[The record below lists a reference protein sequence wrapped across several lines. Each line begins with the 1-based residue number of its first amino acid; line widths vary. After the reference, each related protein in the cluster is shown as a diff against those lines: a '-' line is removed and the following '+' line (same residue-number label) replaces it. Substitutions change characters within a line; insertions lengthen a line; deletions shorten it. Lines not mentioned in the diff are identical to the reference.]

1 MQQMR
6 DLCCEQF
13 FQRLY
18 FSRSMPTTTSANPL
32 WQNVI
37 SELQNLFPADV
48 YEMWFSEL
56 VCTLETDSKIVLEAN
71 SEFNAI
77 WIENN
82 FLDII
87 AQQAR
92 SFAGTAV
99 QVAIEVANPKVA
111 EGAPDEQDGAGRQSA
126 AAGKNAAGGIAGNR
140 YVGSG
145 ASQDSRADRSAAAV
159 IPNRAPTHRTLI
171 NPVNTFDNFV
181 VGSGCQLAHAA
192 SIAVA
197 NAPGRAYNPLFVFG
211 ETGLGKTHLMHAV
224 AHQMLINNPSARIAY
239 VSTEKFTN
247 EFIHAIREN
256 KLTKFRQYYRNVDA
270 LLVDDI
276 HFLSG
281 KESTQE
287 EFFHTFNDL
296 FESGRQIFL
305 ASDRPANEI
314 ERLENRLIS
323 RFQWGLVTDIQAPD
337 YETRVAILRNKAA
350 AMHLDLDDEIMDF
363 LAERV
368 SRNVRRMEGALTRI
382 AGYDNLIA
390 RKLDLGAVER
400 LLSDLLYEEAASK
413 VTIDE
418 IQKKV
423 SDYYKLRYSE
433 LVGRRRT
440 SAIVFPRQVAM
451 YICRMLTSD
460 PLKSIGDAFGGRDHG
475 TVIHA
480 CKQVE
485 NMMEQD
491 GSVKRGVDYLI
502 KQLSQN
508 RS

>member
-1 MQQMR
+1 MS
-6 DLCCEQF
+6 D
-13 FQRLY
+13 
-18 FSRSMPTTTSANPL
+18 STTALSL
-32 WQNVI
+32 WESVNQ
-37 SELQNLFPADV
+37 ELKNLFPRDL
-48 YEMWFSEL
+48 YDMWFEEL
-56 VCTLETDSKIVLEAN
+56 RCTQESDFKLVLTAPN
-71 SEFNAI
+71 EFNAI

-82 FLDII
+82 YLDII
-87 AQQAR
+87 SQQAR
-92 SFAGTAV
+92 SFSGTAV
-99 QVAIEVANPKVA
+99 EVVVEVADDTAA
-111 EGAPDEQDGAGRQSA
+111 EGEAEETSTNSVNRINAQTQDARVARSA
-126 AAGKNAAGGIAGNR
+126 SAVSNR
-140 YVGSG
+140 VK
-145 ASQDSRADRSAAAV
+145 ASQ
-159 IPNRAPTHRTLI
+159 THRTFL
-171 NPVNTFDNFV
+171 NPRNTFDNLV
-181 VGSGCQLAHAA
+181 VGSGNQLSHAA
-192 SIAVA
+192 SMAVA
-197 NAPGRAYNPLFVFG
+197 NSPGRAYNPLFIYG

-224 AHQMLINNPSARIAY
+224 AHQMLANNPNARIAY

-256 KLTKFRQYYRNVDA
+256 KLAKFRKYYRTVDA

-337 YETRVAILRNKAA
+337 FETRVAILRNKAA
-350 AMHLDLDDEIMDF
+350 AMNIHLDAEIMNF

-382 AGYDNLIA
+382 ASYDSLIDQKLNLE
-390 RKLDLGAVER
+390 AVER
-400 LLSDLLYEEAASK
+400 LLSDLLHEETLTK
-413 VTIDE
+413 VTVDQ

-423 SDYYKLRYSE
+423 SDFYQVRISE
-433 LVGRRRT
+433 LIGRRRT

-451 YICRMLTSD
+451 YISRTLTSD

-485 NMMEQD
+485 HMMEQD
-491 GSVKRGVDYLI
+491 ESVKRGVEYLI
-502 KQLSQN
+502 KQLSQGGA
-508 RS
+508 

>member
-1 MQQMR
+1 M
-6 DLCCEQF
+6 
-13 FQRLY
+13 
-18 FSRSMPTTTSANPL
+18 SSSPTADTL
-32 WQNVI
+32 WQNTTK
-37 SELQNLFPADV
+37 ELKNLFPEDV

-56 VCTLETDSKIVLEAN
+56 VCTLESDSKLVLTTH

-82 FLDII
+82 FLDVIS
-87 AQQAR
+87 QQAR
-92 SFAGTAV
+92 SFAGTA
-99 QVAIEVANPKVA
+99 IEVSIEVEQAPKAADLDRTAANGRSK
-111 EGAPDEQDGAGRQSA
+111 GFNSRDSRQSPDLR
-126 AAGKNAAGGIAGNR
+126 NNR
-140 YVGSG
+140 PLTQ
-145 ASQDSRADRSAAAV
+145 A
-159 IPNRAPTHRTLI
+159 APTHRTLI
-171 NPVNTFDNFV
+171 NPTNTFENFV
-181 VGSGCQLAHAA
+181 VGSGSQLAHAA

-224 AHQMLINNPSARIAY
+224 AHQMLLNNPKAKIAY

-256 KLTKFRQYYRNVDA
+256 KLTKFRKYYRNVDA

-337 YETRVAILRNKAA
+337 FETRFAILRNKAL
-350 AMHLDLDDEIMDF
+350 AMKIELDEEIMEF

-382 AGYDNLIA
+382 AGYANLID
-390 RKLDLGAVER
+390 RKLDLDAVER
-400 LLSDLLYEEAASK
+400 LLSDLLHEEAASK
-413 VTIDE
+413 VSVDQ

-423 SDYYKLRYSE
+423 SDYYKIRFSE
-433 LVGRRRT
+433 LIGRRRT
-440 SAIVFPRQVAM
+440 STIVFPRQVAM
-451 YICRMLTSD
+451 YISRTLTSD

-502 KQLSQN
+502 KQLSKE

>member
-1 MQQMR
+1 MSSTASHLTLWESTDQQ
-6 DLCCEQF
+6 LK
-13 FQRLY
+13 
-18 FSRSMPTTTSANPL
+18 
-32 WQNVI
+32 
-37 SELQNLFPADV
+37 NLFPEDI
-48 YEMWFSEL
+48 YEMWFSDL
-56 VCTLETDSKIVLEAN
+56 VCAHESHSKIVLQAA

-82 FLDII
+82 FLDVIS
-87 AQQAR
+87 QQAR
-92 SFAGTAV
+92 SFSGTPV
-99 QVAIEVANPKVA
+99 EITIEVAKSKEEESSNGESSESRNRVDPTNQKS
-111 EGAPDEQDGAGRQSA
+111 RRA
-126 AAGKNAAGGIAGNR
+126 AAATPAPSVR
-140 YVGSG
+140 
-145 ASQDSRADRSAAAV
+145 RS
-159 IPNRAPTHRTLI
+159 LL
-171 NPVNTFDNFV
+171 NPSNTFDNFV

-224 AHQMLINNPSARIAY
+224 AHQMLLNNPSAHIAY
-239 VSTEKFTN
+239 ISTEKFTN

-256 KLTKFRQYYRNVDA
+256 KLTQFRKFYRNVDA

-314 ERLENRLIS
+314 EKLENRLVS
-323 RFQWGLVTDIQAPD
+323 RFQWGLVSDIQAPD
-337 YETRVAILRNKAA
+337 FETRVAILRKKAA
-350 AMHLDLDDEIMDF
+350 SMKIELDDEIMDF

-382 AGYDNLIA
+382 AGYDALID
-390 RKLDLGAVER
+390 RKVDLDSVER
-400 LLSDLLYEEAASK
+400 LLGDLLQEEAAGK
-413 VTIDE
+413 VTVE
-418 IQKKV
+418 KIQNKV
-423 SDYYKLRYSE
+423 ADYYKIRHSE
-433 LVGRRRT
+433 LVGRRRM
-440 SAIVFPRQVAM
+440 SQIVFPRQVAM
-451 YICRMLTSD
+451 YISRTLTGD

-491 GSVKRGVDYLI
+491 GSVKRAIDYLI
-502 KQLSQN
+502 KQLSSG

>member
-1 MQQMR
+1 M
-6 DLCCEQF
+6 
-13 FQRLY
+13 
-18 FSRSMPTTTSANPL
+18 STTTSANPL
-32 WQNVI
+32 WQSII
-37 SELQNLFPADV
+37 SELKNLFPADV

-99 QVAIEVANPKVA
+99 QVAIEVAAPKN
-111 EGAPDEQDGAGRQSA
+111 EDERGDGQ
-126 AAGKNAAGGIAGNR
+126 NAADHRAGHGSTNGSGGVAGNR
-140 YVGSG
+140 FAGSVSG
-145 ASQDSRADRSAAAV
+145 RDSRADRSAAAT
-159 IPNRAPTHRTLI
+159 IPERVPTHRTLI
-171 NPVNTFDNFV
+171 NPGNTFDNFV

-224 AHQMLINNPSARIAY
+224 AHQMLANNPSARIAY

-350 AMHLDLDDEIMDF
+350 AMKIDLDDEIMDF

-382 AGYDNLIA
+382 AGYDNLID
-390 RKLDLGAVER
+390 RKLDLNAVER
-400 LLSDLLYEEAASK
+400 LLSDLLHEEAVSK
-413 VTIDE
+413 VTVDQ

-423 SDYYKLRYSE
+423 TDYYKIRYSE

-451 YICRMLTSD
+451 YICRTLTGD

-508 RS
+508 QS

>member
-1 MQQMR
+1 
-6 DLCCEQF
+6 
-13 FQRLY
+13 
-18 FSRSMPTTTSANPL
+18 MPSTPIADTL
-32 WQNVI
+32 WQNTNK
-37 SELQNLFPADV
+37 ELKNLFPEDV

-56 VCTLETDSKIVLEAN
+56 VCTLESDSKLVLTTH

-82 FLDII
+82 FLDVIS
-87 AQQAR
+87 QQAR
-92 SFAGTAV
+92 SFAGTA
-99 QVAIEVANPKVA
+99 IEVSIEVEQAQKVA
-111 EGAPDEQDGAGRQSA
+111 GPDRTDADGFGKGFNSRDSRQSPDLR
-126 AAGKNAAGGIAGNR
+126 NNR
-140 YVGSG
+140 PV
-145 ASQDSRADRSAAAV
+145 SQS
-159 IPNRAPTHRTLI
+159 APTHRTLI
-171 NPVNTFDNFV
+171 NPTNTFENFV
-181 VGSGCQLAHAA
+181 VGSGSQLAHAA

-224 AHQMLINNPSARIAY
+224 AHQMLANNPNAKIAY

-256 KLTKFRQYYRNVDA
+256 KLTKFRKYYRNVDA

-337 YETRVAILRNKAA
+337 FETRFAILRNKAL
-350 AMHLDLDDEIMDF
+350 AMKIELDEEIMEF

-382 AGYDNLIA
+382 AGYANLID
-390 RKLDLGAVER
+390 RKLDLNAVER
-400 LLSDLLYEEAASK
+400 LLSDLLHEEAASK
-413 VTIDE
+413 VTVDQ

-423 SDYYKLRYSE
+423 SDYYKIRFSE
-433 LVGRRRT
+433 LIGRRRT

-451 YICRMLTSD
+451 YISRTLTSD

-502 KQLSQN
+502 KQLSKE

>member
-1 MQQMR
+1 
-6 DLCCEQF
+6 
-13 FQRLY
+13 
-18 FSRSMPTTTSANPL
+18 MPTTNSASPL
-32 WQNVI
+32 WQSII
-37 SELQNLFPADV
+37 SELKNLFPADV

-56 VCTLETDSKIVLEAN
+56 VCTLETESKIVLEAN

-99 QVAIEVANPKVA
+99 QVAIEVA
-111 EGAPDEQDGAGRQSA
+111 APGDEQELGGQANGTGHPNTQAGANGA
-126 AAGKNAAGGIAGNR
+126 ADAAVNRLAGSVTG
-140 YVGSG
+140 
-145 ASQDSRADRSAAAV
+145 QDSRADRSAAAT
-159 IPNRAPTHRTLI
+159 IPVQSPTHRTLI
-171 NPVNTFDNFV
+171 NPGNTFDNFV

-224 AHQMLINNPSARIAY
+224 AHQMLVNNPNARIAY

-256 KLTKFRQYYRNVDA
+256 KLTRFRQYYRNVDA

-350 AMHLDLDDEIMDF
+350 AMRIDLDDGIMDF

-382 AGYDNLIA
+382 AGYDNLID
-390 RKLDLGAVER
+390 RKLDLNAVER
-400 LLSDLLYEEAASK
+400 LLSDLLHEEAASK
-413 VTIDE
+413 VTVDQ

-423 SDYYKLRYSE
+423 SDYYKIRYSE

-451 YICRMLTSD
+451 YICRTLTSD

>member
-1 MQQMR
+1 
-6 DLCCEQF
+6 
-13 FQRLY
+13 
-18 FSRSMPTTTSANPL
+18 MPHSSTNLSL
-32 WQNVI
+32 WESVHK
-37 SELQNLFPADV
+37 ELKSLFPNDL
-48 YEMWFSEL
+48 YDMWFEGL
-56 VCTLETDSKIVLEAN
+56 ICAEETDSKLVLTAPN
-71 SEFNAI
+71 EFNAI

-82 FLDII
+82 YLDLI

-99 QVAIEVANPKVA
+99 SVSIEVAEDIQVESPSAESAPAQSSINRLQQSDRDRRDARSADAVANRVVEPQMRRTFLNPRNTFENLVV
-111 EGAPDEQDGAGRQSA
+111 GAG
-126 AAGKNAAGGIAGNR
+126 N
-140 YVGSG
+140 
-145 ASQDSRADRSAAAV
+145 
-159 IPNRAPTHRTLI
+159 
-171 NPVNTFDNFV
+171 
-181 VGSGCQLAHAA
+181 QLSHAA
-192 SIAVA
+192 SMAVA
-197 NAPGRAYNPLFVFG
+197 NAPGRAYNPLFVYG
-211 ETGLGKTHLMHAV
+211 ETGLGKTHMMHAV
-224 AHQMLINNPSARIAY
+224 AHQMLVNNPNARIAY

-256 KLTKFRQYYRNVDA
+256 KLAKFRKYYRTVDA

-337 YETRVAILRNKAA
+337 FETRVAILRNKAA
-350 AMHLDLDDEIMDF
+350 AMNLSLDSEIMNF

-382 AGYDNLIA
+382 ASYDSLIA
-390 RKLDLGAVER
+390 QKLNLEAVER
-400 LLSDLLYEEAASK
+400 LLSDLLHEETLTK
-413 VTIDE
+413 VTVE
-418 IQKKV
+418 QIQKKV
-423 SDYYKLRYSE
+423 ADFYQIRVSE
-433 LVGRRRT
+433 MIGRRRT
-440 SAIVFPRQVAM
+440 NAIVFPRQVAM
-451 YICRMLTSD
+451 FICRTLTSD
-460 PLKSIGDAFGGRDHG
+460 PLKSIGEAFGGRDHG

-485 NMMEQD
+485 HMMEQD

-502 KQLSQN
+502 KQLSQGGT
-508 RS
+508 R

>member
-1 MQQMR
+1 MPSTHTAGS
-6 DLCCEQF
+6 LW
-13 FQRLY
+13 
-18 FSRSMPTTTSANPL
+18 RSAYN
-32 WQNVI
+32 
-37 SELQNLFPADV
+37 ELKNLFPEDV
-48 YEMWFSEL
+48 FDMWFSEL
-56 VCTLETDSKIVLEAN
+56 SCSVETDTKMVLSAK

-82 FLDII
+82 YLDII
-87 AQQAR
+87 HKQVC
-92 SFAGTAV
+92 SFAGSAMEVT
-99 QVAIEVANPKVA
+99 IEVATS
-111 EGAPDEQDGAGRQSA
+111 DEVETVDLGFSARDHARTSQSTE
-126 AAGKNAAGGIAGNR
+126 
-140 YVGSG
+140 
-145 ASQDSRADRSAAAV
+145 RSTQQSSTK
-159 IPNRAPTHRTLI
+159 RRSLI
-171 NPVNTFDNFV
+171 NPTNTFDNFV

-224 AHQMLINNPSARIAY
+224 AHQMLVNNPKARIAY
-239 VSTEKFTN
+239 ISTEKFTN

-276 HFLSG
+276 HFLAG

-314 ERLENRLIS
+314 ERLENRLVS

-337 YETRVAILRNKAA
+337 LETRVAILKNKAA
-350 AMHLDLDDEIMDF
+350 AMKIDMDEEVMNF

-382 AGYDNLIA
+382 AGYNNLVD
-390 RKLDLGAVER
+390 RKLDLNAVER
-400 LLSDLLYEEAASK
+400 LLSDLLHEEAVRK
-413 VTIDE
+413 VTVDQ
-418 IQKKV
+418 IQHKV
-423 SDYYKLRYSE
+423 SDYYKIRFSE
-433 LVGRRRT
+433 LIGRRRT
-440 SAIVFPRQVAM
+440 SGIVVPRQVAM
-451 YICRMLTSD
+451 YISRTLTGD

-491 GSVKRGVDYLI
+491 VSLKRGVDYLI
-502 KQLSQN
+502 KQLSKN
-508 RS
+508 ND

>member
-1 MQQMR
+1 
-6 DLCCEQF
+6 
-13 FQRLY
+13 
-18 FSRSMPTTTSANPL
+18 MPSAPIADSL
-32 WQNVI
+32 WQNTNK
-37 SELQNLFPADV
+37 ELKNLFPRDV
-48 YEMWFSEL
+48 YEMWFSGL
-56 VCTLETDSKIVLEAN
+56 VCTLETDTKLVLTTH

-82 FLDII
+82 FLDVIT
-87 AQQAR
+87 QYAR
-92 SFAGTAV
+92 SFAGTA
-99 QVAIEVANPKVA
+99 IEVSIEVEQA
-111 EGAPDEQDGAGRQSA
+111 EKTEELDGSDADTRHNSIDSRHGRQSPDLR
-126 AAGKNAAGGIAGNR
+126 NNR
-140 YVGSG
+140 PLT
-145 ASQDSRADRSAAAV
+145 QT
-159 IPNRAPTHRTLI
+159 APTHRTLI
-171 NPVNTFDNFV
+171 NPSNTFENFV
-181 VGSGCQLAHAA
+181 VGSGSQLAHAA

-224 AHQMLINNPSARIAY
+224 AHQMLTNNPNAKIAY

-247 EFIHAIREN
+247 EFIHAIRQN
-256 KLTKFRQYYRNVDA
+256 KLAKFRKYYRNVDA
-270 LLVDDI
+270 LLIDDI

-337 YETRVAILRNKAA
+337 FETRFAILRNKAL
-350 AMHLDLDDEIMDF
+350 AMKIDLDEEIMEF

-382 AGYDNLIA
+382 AGYDNLIDC
-390 RKLDLGAVER
+390 KLDLNAVER
-400 LLSDLLYEEAASK
+400 LLSDLLHEEAASK
-413 VTIDE
+413 VTVDQ

-423 SDYYKLRYSE
+423 SDYYKIRFSE
-433 LVGRRRT
+433 LIGRRRT
-440 SAIVFPRQVAM
+440 SSIVFPRQVAM
-451 YICRMLTSD
+451 YISRTLTSD

-485 NMMEQD
+485 NIMEQD
-491 GSVKRGVDYLI
+491 DSVKRGVDYLI
-502 KQLSQN
+502 KQLSKE
-508 RS
+508 RI

>member
-1 MQQMR
+1 
-6 DLCCEQF
+6 
-13 FQRLY
+13 
-18 FSRSMPTTTSANPL
+18 MPTTTSASPL
-32 WQNVI
+32 WQSI
-37 SELQNLFPADV
+37 TSELKNLFPADV
-48 YEMWFSEL
+48 YEMWFSDL
-56 VCTLETDSKIVLEAN
+56 QCTLETDSKIVLEAN

-82 FLDII
+82 FLDLI

-92 SFAGTAV
+92 SFAGSAM
-99 QVAIEVANPKVA
+99 QVAIEVAEVKNEAENEANGARDAQGAADRRATSDVGGGSASGQHGRLNGRETVA
-111 EGAPDEQDGAGRQSA
+111 DH
-126 AAGKNAAGGIAGNR
+126 
-140 YVGSG
+140 
-145 ASQDSRADRSAAAV
+145 RADRSAAAV
-159 IPNRAPTHRTLI
+159 VTSRTPVHRTQI
-171 NPVNTFDNFV
+171 NPGNTFDNFV

-224 AHQMLINNPSARIAY
+224 AHQMLANNQNARIAY

-337 YETRVAILRNKAA
+337 YETRVAILRNKAS
-350 AMHLDLDDEIMDF
+350 AMKMDLDDEIMDF

-382 AGYDNLIA
+382 AGYDNLID
-390 RKLDLGAVER
+390 RKLDLSAVER
-400 LLSDLLYEEAASK
+400 LLSDLLHEEAASK
-413 VTIDE
+413 VTVDQ

-423 SDYYKLRYSE
+423 SDYYKIRYSE

-451 YICRMLTSD
+451 YICRTLTSD

>member
-1 MQQMR
+1 
-6 DLCCEQF
+6 
-13 FQRLY
+13 
-18 FSRSMPTTTSANPL
+18 MPELSAAQSL
-32 WQNVI
+32 WDSVNQ
-37 SELQNLFPADV
+37 ELKNLFPADI
-48 YEMWFSEL
+48 YSMWFEEL
-56 VCTLETDSKIVLEAN
+56 ACVEESDSKITLMAP

-82 FLDII
+82 YLDVIS
-87 AQQAR
+87 QQAR
-92 SFAGTAV
+92 AFSGMPVTVQVQVKERAEEKVEETTSSAKSGESSSNRLSGHGTASSRSSRSF
-99 QVAIEVANPKVA
+99 QA
-111 EGAPDEQDGAGRQSA
+111 EAP
-126 AAGKNAAGGIAGNR
+126 
-140 YVGSG
+140 
-145 ASQDSRADRSAAAV
+145 SR
-159 IPNRAPTHRTLI
+159 RTLL
-171 NPVNTFDNFV
+171 NPRNTFENFV
-181 VGSGCQLAHAA
+181 VGSGNQLAHAA

-211 ETGLGKTHLMHAV
+211 DTGLGKTHLMHAV
-224 AHQMLINNPSARIAY
+224 AHQMLATNPNARIAY

-256 KLTKFRQYYRNVDA
+256 KLAKFRKYYRTVDA

-337 YETRVAILRNKAA
+337 FETRVAILRKKAE
-350 AMHLDLDDEIMDF
+350 AMRLELDESVMNF

-382 AGYDNLIA
+382 ASYDALIDQ
-390 RKLDLGAVER
+390 KLDLSAVER
-400 LLSDLLYEEAASK
+400 LLSDLLQEETASK
-413 VTIDE
+413 VTVDQ

-423 SDYYKLRYSE
+423 SDYYQIRFSE

-451 YICRMLTSD
+451 YICRTLTSE

-491 GSVKRGVDYLI
+491 GTVKRSVDYLI
-502 KQLSQN
+502 KQISHN
-508 RS
+508 RA

>member
-1 MQQMR
+1 M
-6 DLCCEQF
+6 
-13 FQRLY
+13 
-18 FSRSMPTTTSANPL
+18 SSSPTADTL
-32 WQNVI
+32 WQNTTK
-37 SELQNLFPADV
+37 ELKNLFPEDV

-56 VCTLETDSKIVLEAN
+56 VCTLESDSKLVLTTH

-82 FLDII
+82 FLDVIS
-87 AQQAR
+87 QQAR
-92 SFAGTAV
+92 SFAGTA
-99 QVAIEVANPKVA
+99 IEVSIEVEQAPKTADLDRTAANGRSK
-111 EGAPDEQDGAGRQSA
+111 GFNSRDSRQSPDLR
-126 AAGKNAAGGIAGNR
+126 NNR
-140 YVGSG
+140 PLTQ
-145 ASQDSRADRSAAAV
+145 A
-159 IPNRAPTHRTLI
+159 APTHRTLI
-171 NPVNTFDNFV
+171 NPTNTFENFV
-181 VGSGCQLAHAA
+181 VGSGSQLAHAA

-224 AHQMLINNPSARIAY
+224 AHQMLLNNPKAKIAY

-256 KLTKFRQYYRNVDA
+256 KLTKFRKYYRNVDA

-337 YETRVAILRNKAA
+337 FETRFAILRNKAL
-350 AMHLDLDDEIMDF
+350 AMKIELDEEIMEF

-382 AGYDNLIA
+382 AGYANLID
-390 RKLDLGAVER
+390 RKLDLDAVER
-400 LLSDLLYEEAASK
+400 LLSDLLHEEAASK
-413 VTIDE
+413 VSVDQ

-423 SDYYKLRYSE
+423 SDYYKIRFSE
-433 LVGRRRT
+433 LIGRRRT
-440 SAIVFPRQVAM
+440 STIVFPRQVAM
-451 YICRMLTSD
+451 YISRMLTSD

-502 KQLSQN
+502 KQLSKE

>member
-1 MQQMR
+1 M
-6 DLCCEQF
+6 
-13 FQRLY
+13 
-18 FSRSMPTTTSANPL
+18 STTQTAASL
-32 WQNVI
+32 WQSTNE
-37 SELQNLFPADV
+37 ELKNLFPADV

-56 VCTLETDSKIVLEAN
+56 VCTVETDSKLVLTTN

-87 AQQAR
+87 TQQAR
-92 SFAGTAV
+92 SYAGAAV
-99 QVAIEVANPKVA
+99 EVSIEVEETKEGKKGSSSSSSKSNRMEEKVRELAEECENRPVPTQVAP
-111 EGAPDEQDGAGRQSA
+111 
-126 AAGKNAAGGIAGNR
+126 
-140 YVGSG
+140 
-145 ASQDSRADRSAAAV
+145 SR
-159 IPNRAPTHRTLI
+159 RTLI
-171 NPVNTFDNFV
+171 NPNNTFENYV

-224 AHQMLINNPSARIAY
+224 AHQMLANNPQSRIAY

-314 ERLENRLIS
+314 ERLENRLVS

-337 YETRVAILRNKAA
+337 FETRIAILRNKAS
-350 AMHLDLDDEIMDF
+350 AMKIDLDDEIINF

-382 AGYDNLIA
+382 AGYNNLID
-390 RKLDLGAVER
+390 RKLDLNAVER
-400 LLSDLLYEEAASK
+400 LLSDLLHEEAATK
-413 VTIDE
+413 VTVDQ

-423 SDYYKLRYSE
+423 SDYYKIRFSE
-433 LVGRRRT
+433 LIGRRRT

-451 YICRMLTSD
+451 YISRTLTGE

-491 GSVKRGVDYLI
+491 GSVKRGVEYLI
-502 KQLSQN
+502 KQLSKE
-508 RS
+508 S

>member
-1 MQQMR
+1 
-6 DLCCEQF
+6 
-13 FQRLY
+13 
-18 FSRSMPTTTSANPL
+18 MPSTTTDLSL
-32 WQNVI
+32 WESTNQQ
-37 SELQNLFPADV
+37 LKNLFPEDI
-48 YEMWFSEL
+48 YEMWFSDL
-56 VCTLETDSKIVLEAN
+56 VCTQESDSSIVLEAA

-82 FLDII
+82 FLDVIC
-87 AQQAR
+87 QQAR
-92 SFAGTAV
+92 SFTGAPIEIS
-99 QVAIEVANPKVA
+99 IEVAKSEEPEAVSEAKDEAQNRVGPSAQGARRETPTNNPSS
-111 EGAPDEQDGAGRQSA
+111 PC
-126 AAGKNAAGGIAGNR
+126 
-140 YVGSG
+140 
-145 ASQDSRADRSAAAV
+145 RS
-159 IPNRAPTHRTLI
+159 LL
-171 NPVNTFDNFV
+171 NPSNTFDNFV

-224 AHQMLINNPSARIAY
+224 AHQMLLNNPSARIAY
-239 VSTEKFTN
+239 ISTEKFTN

-256 KLTKFRQYYRNVDA
+256 KLARFRKFYRNVDA

-314 ERLENRLIS
+314 EKLENRLVS
-323 RFQWGLVTDIQAPD
+323 RFQWGLVSDIQAPD
-337 YETRVAILRNKAA
+337 FETRVAILRKKAA
-350 AMHLDLDDEIMDF
+350 TMKIELSDEIMDF

-382 AGYDNLIA
+382 AGYDALID
-390 RKLDLGAVER
+390 RKVDLSSVER
-400 LLSDLLYEEAASK
+400 LLGDLLQEEAASK
-413 VTIDE
+413 LTVE
-418 IQKKV
+418 QIQKKV
-423 SDYYKLRYSE
+423 SDYYQIRLSE

-440 SAIVFPRQVAM
+440 SQIVFPRQVAM
-451 YICRMLTSD
+451 YISRTLTSD

-485 NMMEQD
+485 NMMDQD

-502 KQLSQN
+502 KLLSSG

>member
-1 MQQMR
+1 MNKTV
-6 DLCCEQF
+6 
-13 FQRLY
+13 
-18 FSRSMPTTTSANPL
+18 FSRNMSSSSATLNL
-32 WQNVI
+32 WESLSRELKLI
-37 SELQNLFPADV
+37 FPSELYD
-48 YEMWFSEL
+48 MWFEGL
-56 VCTLETDSKIVLEAN
+56 AFVGETESCLTISAPND
-71 SEFNAI
+71 FNAI

-82 FLDII
+82 YLDVI
-87 AQQAR
+87 AQKARTLSGRAIAVKVTVDSAQGALVEEGEGVNTRNGIRQAG
-92 SFAGTAV
+92 S
-99 QVAIEVANPKVA
+99 
-111 EGAPDEQDGAGRQSA
+111 
-126 AAGKNAAGGIAGNR
+126 AGGQNTSTRESESSRFAEKPR
-140 YVGSG
+140 GSG
-145 ASQDSRADRSAAAV
+145 A
-159 IPNRAPTHRTLI
+159 IL
-171 NPVNTFDNFV
+171 NPRNTFDNFV
-181 VGSGCQLAHAA
+181 VGSGNQLAHAA

-197 NAPGRAYNPLFVFG
+197 NAPGRAYNPLFVYG

-224 AHQMLINNPSARIAY
+224 AHQMLSNNPKAHIAY

-247 EFIHAIREN
+247 EFIHAIREK
-256 KLTKFRQYYRNVDA
+256 KLTKFRKYYRNVDA

-281 KESTQE
+281 KEGTQE

-314 ERLENRLIS
+314 ERLENRLVS

-337 YETRVAILRNKAA
+337 FETRVAILRKKAA
-350 AMHLDLDDEIMDF
+350 SMRLEMDDEVMEF

-382 AGYDNLIA
+382 ASYNSLINQS
-390 RKLDLGAVER
+390 LDLEAVER
-400 LLSDLLYEEAASK
+400 LLSDLFQEEAAAK
-413 VTIDE
+413 VTVNQ
-418 IQKKV
+418 IQNKV
-423 SDYYKLRYSE
+423 SDYYKIRFSE

-451 YICRMLTSD
+451 YISRTLTSD
-460 PLKSIGDAFGGRDHG
+460 PLKSIGEAFGGRDHG

-491 GSVKRGVDYLI
+491 ATVKRAVDYLI
-502 KQLSQN
+502 KQLESN
-508 RS
+508 RA

>member
-1 MQQMR
+1 
-6 DLCCEQF
+6 
-13 FQRLY
+13 
-18 FSRSMPTTTSANPL
+18 MPQTTSNVSL
-32 WQNVI
+32 WESVNQ
-37 SELQNLFPADV
+37 ELKNLFPNDL
-48 YEMWFSEL
+48 YDMWFEGLTCAEES
-56 VCTLETDSKIVLEAN
+56 DSKLVLTAPN
-71 SEFNAI
+71 EFNAI

-82 FLDII
+82 YLDII

-99 QVAIEVANPKVA
+99 AVSIEVAEEAEVA
-111 EGAPDEQDGAGRQSA
+111 TATTTESPANTTA
-126 AAGKNAAGGIAGNR
+126 NR
-140 YVGSG
+140 LKEL
-145 ASQDSRADRSAAAV
+145 DSRGARSVDAV
-159 IPNRAPTHRTLI
+159 SNRGVSEPQVRRTFL
-171 NPVNTFDNFV
+171 NPRNTFQNLV
-181 VGSGCQLAHAA
+181 VGSGNQLSHAA
-192 SIAVA
+192 SMAVA
-197 NAPGRAYNPLFVFG
+197 NAPGRAYNPLFVYG
-211 ETGLGKTHLMHAV
+211 ETGLGKTHMMHAV
-224 AHQMLINNPSARIAY
+224 AHQMLVNNPNARIAY

-256 KLTKFRQYYRNVDA
+256 KLTKFRKYYRTVDA

-296 FESGRQIFL
+296 FESGRQIIL

-337 YETRVAILRNKAA
+337 FETRVAILRNKAA
-350 AMHLDLDDEIMDF
+350 AMNISLDPEIMNF

-382 AGYDNLIA
+382 ASYDSLIDQKLNLE
-390 RKLDLGAVER
+390 AVER
-400 LLSDLLYEEAASK
+400 LLSDLLHEETLTK
-413 VTIDE
+413 VTVDQ

-423 SDYYKLRYSE
+423 ADYYQIRFSE
-433 LVGRRRT
+433 MIGRRRT

-451 YICRMLTSD
+451 YISRTLTSD

-502 KQLSQN
+502 KQLSQGGA
-508 RS
+508 

>member
-1 MQQMR
+1 
-6 DLCCEQF
+6 
-13 FQRLY
+13 
-18 FSRSMPTTTSANPL
+18 MPQTTSNVSL
-32 WQNVI
+32 WESVNQ
-37 SELQNLFPADV
+37 ELKNLFPNDL
-48 YEMWFSEL
+48 YDMWFEGLTCAKES
-56 VCTLETDSKIVLEAN
+56 DSKLVLTAPN
-71 SEFNAI
+71 EFNAI

-82 FLDII
+82 YLDII

-99 QVAIEVANPKVA
+99 AVSIEVAEEAEVA
-111 EGAPDEQDGAGRQSA
+111 TTTTTEAPA
-126 AAGKNAAGGIAGNR
+126 NTT
-140 YVGSG
+140 
-145 ASQDSRADRSAAAV
+145 ASRLKGLDSRGARSVDAV
-159 IPNRAPTHRTLI
+159 SNRGVAVPQVRRTFL
-171 NPVNTFDNFV
+171 NPRNTFQNLV
-181 VGSGCQLAHAA
+181 VGSSNQLSHAA
-192 SIAVA
+192 SMAVA
-197 NAPGRAYNPLFVFG
+197 NAPGRAYNPLFVYG
-211 ETGLGKTHLMHAV
+211 ETGLGKTHMMHAV
-224 AHQMLINNPSARIAY
+224 AHQMLVNNPNARIAY

-256 KLTKFRQYYRNVDA
+256 KLTKFRKYYRTVDA

-296 FESGRQIFL
+296 FESGCQIVL

-337 YETRVAILRNKAA
+337 FETRVAILRNKAA
-350 AMHLDLDDEIMDF
+350 AMNISLDPEIMNF

-382 AGYDNLIA
+382 ASYDSLIDQKLNLE
-390 RKLDLGAVER
+390 AVER
-400 LLSDLLYEEAASK
+400 LLSDLLHEETLTK
-413 VTIDE
+413 VTVDQ

-423 SDYYKLRYSE
+423 ADYYQIRFSE
-433 LVGRRRT
+433 MIGRRRT

-451 YICRMLTSD
+451 YISRTLTSD

-502 KQLSQN
+502 KQLSQGGA
-508 RS
+508 

>member
-1 MQQMR
+1 MS
-6 DLCCEQF
+6 DTISTL
-13 FQRLY
+13 
-18 FSRSMPTTTSANPL
+18 SL
-32 WQNVI
+32 WESVNQ
-37 SELQNLFPADV
+37 ELKSLFPVDL
-48 YEMWFSEL
+48 YDMWFEGLTCIEESD
-56 VCTLETDSKIVLEAN
+56 TKIVLYAPN
-71 SEFNAI
+71 EFNAI

-82 FLDII
+82 YLDII
-87 AQQAR
+87 VQQAR
-92 SFAGTAV
+92 SYAGVAV
-99 QVAIEVANPKVA
+99 AVTIEVANDGRESTA
-111 EGAPDEQDGAGRQSA
+111 ETESQSV
-126 AAGKNAAGGIAGNR
+126 NR
-140 YVGSG
+140 L
-145 ASQDSRADRSAAAV
+145 AQADSRDARSANAIQSGVVDTSAQL
-159 IPNRAPTHRTLI
+159 RRTFL
-171 NPVNTFDNFV
+171 NPRNTFENFV
-181 VGSGCQLAHAA
+181 VGSGNQLPHAA

-197 NAPGRAYNPLFVFG
+197 NAPGRAYNPLFVYG

-224 AHQMLINNPSARIAY
+224 AHQMLVNNPKARIAY

-256 KLTKFRQYYRNVDA
+256 KLTKFRKYYRTVDA

-337 YETRVAILRNKAA
+337 YETRVAILRKKAA
-350 AMHLDLDDEIMDF
+350 AMHINLDTEIMDF

-382 AGYDNLIA
+382 ASYDALID
-390 RKLDLGAVER
+390 RKLDLEAVER
-400 LLSDLLYEEAASK
+400 LLSDLLHEEAISK
-413 VTIDE
+413 VTVDQ

-423 SDYYKLRYSE
+423 AEYYQIRFSE
-433 LVGRRRT
+433 IIGRRRT
-440 SAIVFPRQVAM
+440 AAIVFPRQVAM
-451 YICRMLTSD
+451 YISRTLTSD

-485 NMMEQD
+485 NMMDQD
-491 GSVKRGVDYLI
+491 GTVKRGVDYLI
-502 KQLSQN
+502 KQLSQS
-508 RS
+508 RT

>member
-1 MQQMR
+1 M
-6 DLCCEQF
+6 
-13 FQRLY
+13 
-18 FSRSMPTTTSANPL
+18 STPSTTLNL
-32 WQNVI
+32 WSNLTLELKEI
-37 SELQNLFPADV
+37 LPSELYD
-48 YEMWFSEL
+48 MWFEGLSF
-56 VCTLETDSKIVLEAN
+56 VSETDNRLTISAPN
-71 SEFNAI
+71 DFNAI

-82 FLDII
+82 YLDVI
-87 AQQAR
+87 AQKAR
-92 SFAGTAV
+92 DLSGRAV
-99 QVAIEVANPKVA
+99 SIKVEV
-111 EGAPDEQDGAGRQSA
+111 D
-126 AAGKNAAGGIAGNR
+126 AGNSAPGR
-140 YVGSG
+140 DSDSIGKAVRSQKSGIRGNSRGLQESESNSKSSSKKIKSG
-145 ASQDSRADRSAAAV
+145 A
-159 IPNRAPTHRTLI
+159 TL
-171 NPVNTFDNFV
+171 NPRNTFDNFV
-181 VGSGCQLAHAA
+181 VGSGNQLAHAA

-197 NAPGRAYNPLFVFG
+197 NAPGRAYNPLFVYG

-224 AHQMLINNPSARIAY
+224 AHQMLNNNPNAHIAY

-247 EFIHAIREN
+247 EFIHAIREK
-256 KLTKFRQYYRNVDA
+256 KLAKFRKYYRNVDA

-281 KESTQE
+281 KEGTQE

-314 ERLENRLIS
+314 ERLENRLVS

-337 YETRVAILRNKAA
+337 FETRVAILRKKAA
-350 AMHLDLDDEIMDF
+350 AMRLKMDDDVMEF

-382 AGYDNLIA
+382 ASYNSLIDQS
-390 RKLDLGAVER
+390 LDLEAVER
-400 LLSDLLYEEAASK
+400 LLSDLFQEEAAAQ
-413 VTIDE
+413 VTVNQ
-418 IQKKV
+418 IQNKV
-423 SDYYKLRYSE
+423 SDYYKIRFSE

-451 YICRMLTSD
+451 YISRTLTSD
-460 PLKSIGDAFGGRDHG
+460 PLKSIGEAFGGRDHG

-491 GSVKRGVDYLI
+491 VTVKRAVDYLI
-502 KQLSQN
+502 KQLSSN
-508 RS
+508 RA

>member
-1 MQQMR
+1 MS
-6 DLCCEQF
+6 DSIIAL
-13 FQRLY
+13 
-18 FSRSMPTTTSANPL
+18 SL
-32 WQNVI
+32 WESVNQ
-37 SELQNLFPADV
+37 ELKNLFPQDL
-48 YEMWFSEL
+48 YDMWFEEL
-56 VCTLETDSKIVLEAN
+56 ECTQDSDAKLVLTAPN
-71 SEFNAI
+71 EFNAI

-82 FLDII
+82 YLDII
-87 AQQAR
+87 SQQAR

-99 QVAIEVANPKVA
+99 TVVIEVAK
-111 EGAPDEQDGAGRQSA
+111 EQVTESGLA
-126 AAGKNAAGGIAGNR
+126 ANDSTSHSVNR
-140 YVGSG
+140 LN
-145 ASQDSRADRSAAAV
+145 SQTQDTREARSAYTV
-159 IPNRAPTHRTLI
+159 SNRVEVSQTRRTFL
-171 NPVNTFDNFV
+171 NPSNTFDNLV
-181 VGSGCQLAHAA
+181 VGAGNQLSHAA
-192 SIAVA
+192 SMAVA
-197 NAPGRAYNPLFVFG
+197 NAPGRAYNPLFVYG

-224 AHQMLINNPSARIAY
+224 AHQMLANNPKARIAY

-256 KLTKFRQYYRNVDA
+256 KLSKFRKYYRTVDA

-337 YETRVAILRNKAA
+337 FETRVAILRNKAA
-350 AMHLDLDDEIMDF
+350 AMDIHLDPEIMNF

-382 AGYDNLIA
+382 ASYDALINQ
-390 RKLDLGAVER
+390 KLDLEAVER
-400 LLSDLLYEEAASK
+400 LLSDLLHEETLTK
-413 VTIDE
+413 VTVDQ

-423 SDYYKLRYSE
+423 ADFYQIRFSE
-433 LVGRRRT
+433 LIGRRRT

-451 YICRMLTSD
+451 YISRTLTSE
-460 PLKSIGDAFGGRDHG
+460 PLKAIGDTFGGRDHG

-502 KQLSQN
+502 KQLSQG
-508 RS
+508 RA

>member
-1 MQQMR
+1 MSETSTDFSLWASTHQQ
-6 DLCCEQF
+6 LK
-13 FQRLY
+13 
-18 FSRSMPTTTSANPL
+18 
-32 WQNVI
+32 
-37 SELQNLFPADV
+37 NLFPSDI
-48 YEMWFSEL
+48 YEMWFSGL
-56 VCTLETDSKIVLEAN
+56 LCTHESDSKLVLQAS

-82 FLDII
+82 LLDVI

-92 SFAGTAV
+92 SFSGAQVEVVVEAAESDTAK
-99 QVAIEVANPKVA
+99 P
-111 EGAPDEQDGAGRQSA
+111 GRLKE
-126 AAGKNAAGGIAGNR
+126 KNAA
-140 YVGSG
+140 
-145 ASQDSRADRSAAAV
+145 ADRVASNHGSRSKEQPHMTESQSA
-159 IPNRAPTHRTLI
+159 RRSLL
-171 NPVNTFDNFV
+171 NPSNTFENFV
-181 VGSGCQLAHAA
+181 VGSGNQLAHAA

-197 NAPGRAYNPLFVFG
+197 NAPGRAYNPLFVYG

-224 AHQMLINNPSARIAY
+224 AHQMLVNNPAARIAY

-256 KLTKFRQYYRNVDA
+256 KLSKFRRFYRNVDA

-337 YETRVAILRNKAA
+337 FETRVAILRKKAS
-350 AMHLDLDDEIMDF
+350 AMKIELDGEIMDF

-382 AGYDNLIA
+382 AGYNALID
-390 RKLDLGAVER
+390 RKVDLDSVER
-400 LLSDLLYEEAASK
+400 LLGDLLQEEAASQ
-413 VTIDE
+413 VTVE
-418 IQKKV
+418 QIQKKV
-423 SDYYKLRYSE
+423 AEYYQIRMSE
-433 LVGRRRT
+433 LVGRRRL

-451 YICRMLTSD
+451 YISRTLTGD

-491 GSVKRGVDYLI
+491 GGVKRGVDYLI
-502 KQLSQN
+502 KQLSSG
-508 RS
+508 RG

>member
-1 MQQMR
+1 
-6 DLCCEQF
+6 
-13 FQRLY
+13 
-18 FSRSMPTTTSANPL
+18 MPNSSSTLNL
-32 WQNVI
+32 WEGI
-37 SELQNLFPADV
+37 ARELKLLFPEDL
-48 YEMWFSEL
+48 YGMWFREL
-56 VCTLETDSKIVLEAN
+56 RCVLQTNDKLVLEAPN
-71 SEFNAI
+71 EFNAI
-77 WIENN
+77 WIESNY
-82 FLDII
+82 LDVIT
-87 AQQAR
+87 QQAR
-92 SFAGTAV
+92 AHAGTAITVTV
-99 QVAIEVANPKVA
+99 QA
-111 EGAPDEQDGAGRQSA
+111 EADKTTAPTINRLDVNKSSFLKDPSSQTDDNRRHTST
-126 AAGKNAAGGIAGNR
+126 AGKAHNR
-140 YVGSG
+140 IFINPRNTFQNFVIGSG
-145 ASQDSRADRSAAAV
+145 
-159 IPNRAPTHRTLI
+159 N
-171 NPVNTFDNFV
+171 
-181 VGSGCQLAHAA
+181 QLAHAA

-197 NAPGRAYNPLFVFG
+197 NAPGRAYNPLFVYG

-224 AHQMLINNPSARIAY
+224 AHQMLVNNPDARIAY

-256 KLTKFRQYYRNVDA
+256 KLAKFRKYYRTVDA

-337 YETRVAILRNKAA
+337 FETRVAILRKKAA
-350 AMHLDLDDEIMDF
+350 TAKLSMSDEIMEF

-382 AGYDNLIA
+382 ASYKNLIN
-390 RKLDLGAVER
+390 RELDLEAVER
-400 LLSDLLYEEAASK
+400 LIGDLLHEEAASI
-413 VTIDE
+413 VTVE
-418 IQKKV
+418 QIQKKV
-423 SDYYKLRYSE
+423 ADYYQIRVSE
-433 LVGRRRT
+433 LIGRRRT
-440 SAIVFPRQVAM
+440 SQIVFPRQVAM
-451 YICRMLTSD
+451 YVSRTLTSD
-460 PLKSIGDAFGGRDHG
+460 PLKIIGDAYGGRDHG

-485 NMMEQD
+485 NMMDQD
-491 GSVKRGVDYLI
+491 STIKRAVDYLI
-502 KQLSQN
+502 NQLSHN

>member
-1 MQQMR
+1 
-6 DLCCEQF
+6 
-13 FQRLY
+13 
-18 FSRSMPTTTSANPL
+18 
-32 WQNVI
+32 
-37 SELQNLFPADV
+37 
-48 YEMWFSEL
+48 MWFSDL
-56 VCTLETDSKIVLEAN
+56 VCTLETDSKIALEAS

-87 AQQAR
+87 VQQAR
-92 SFAGTAV
+92 SFAGTA
-99 QVAIEVANPKVA
+99 IEVSIEAAPVDPKTESKDDSS
-111 EGAPDEQDGAGRQSA
+111 EGRGPHQRGV
-126 AAGKNAAGGIAGNR
+126 GNSSNGHSR
-140 YVGSG
+140 L
-145 ASQDSRADRSAAAV
+145 DSRSNRSADASVSASL
-159 IPNRAPTHRTLI
+159 APLRRTLI
-171 NPVNTFDNFV
+171 NPSNTFENFV
-181 VGSGCQLAHAA
+181 VGSGSQLAHAA

-224 AHQMLINNPSARIAY
+224 AHQMLANNPNARIAY
-239 VSTEKFTN
+239 ISTEKFTN

-296 FESGRQIFL
+296 FESNRQIFL

-337 YETRVAILRNKAA
+337 YETRMAILRNKAA
-350 AMHLDLDDEIMDF
+350 AMKLDLDDPIMDF

-382 AGYDNLIA
+382 AGYANLID
-390 RKLDLGAVER
+390 RKLDLDAVAR
-400 LLSDLLYEEAASK
+400 LLGDLLHEETASK
-413 VTIDE
+413 VTVE
-418 IQKKV
+418 QIQKKV
-423 SDYYKLRYSE
+423 SDYYKIRFSDLI
-433 LVGRRRT
+433 GRRRT
-440 SAIVFPRQVAM
+440 SVIVFPRQVAM
-451 YICRMLTSD
+451 YISRTLTSD

-502 KQLSQN
+502 KHLSQSA